1 MRLVAITNT
10 ETQITYTVYEN
21 RVALAAYT
29 IDKPDFLPANEV
41 EGVRVATYVEKA

>member
-21 RVALAAYT
+21 RVALAAYV
-29 IDKPDFLPANEV
+29 IDKPDFLPADEV
-41 EGVRVATYVEKA
+41 EELRVASYAEKA